1 MNEFNKIEFRKS
13 LIEWYLE
20 EKRNLPWRETSDPY
34 KIWVSEIMLQQTRV
48 DTVIPYYNRF
58 IEAFPTMEELAN
70 AEEEKF
76 LKQWE
81 GLGYYSRVRNLTSR
95 RKGSS

>member
-1 MNEFNKIEFRKS
+1 MNEFNKFEFRKS
-13 LIEWYLE
+13 LIDWYLE

-58 IEAFPTMEELAN
+58 IEAFPTIEDLAN
-70 AEEEKF
+70 ADEEK
-76 LKQWE
+76 
-81 GLGYYSRVRNLTSR
+81 
-95 RKGSS
+95 